1 MTVFLAAIDLALSVG
16 AFVLSADFQHLAG
29 DPAGPAFF
37 PRVVAAITGVA
48 CVLVIVQA
56 LQARR
61 PGRATRASITPGAW
75 AREHREQIVLFCL
88 VFLLPVG
95 IEFIGFVAAIF
106 LFTYLTMLIL
116 RTKTVTALVASGAIT
131 AAIYVAYAV
140 LLQAVLPVGSLFS

>member
-1 MTVFLAAIDLALSVG
+1 MTVFLAAIGLALSVG

-37 PRVVAAITGVA
+37 PRVVAAITGIA
-48 CVLVIVQA
+48 CALVIGQA
-56 LQARR
+56 LWAHRSGRTARA
-61 PGRATRASITPGAW
+61 PMAPGAW
-75 AREHREQIVLFCL
+75 ARENREQILLFCL

-95 IEFIGFVAAIF
+95 IEFIGFIAAIF
-106 LFTYLTMLIL
+106 LFIYLTMLIL
-116 RTKTVTALVASGAIT
+116 RTKAATAIVASGAIT